1 MCEAMNIE
9 ESLRVILKKIEVIE
23 IYFIISAQ
31 QQRNET
37 KKYMRVAEMAEFTGL
52 SKRTLYCLC
61 SRGEL
66 TFTRVGKFTMIHTDS
81 MMEYIETHSRLSI
94 REKVEALTQTHI

>member
-1 MCEAMNIE
+1 MSIE
-9 ESLRVILKKIEVIE
+9 ESLQIILKKIEAIE
-23 IYFIISAQ
+23 NYFISAQ
-31 QQRNET
+31 QQSET

-61 SRGEL
+61 NRGEL
-66 TFTRVGKFTMIHTDS
+66 KFTRVGKFTMIHTDS
-81 MMEYIETHSRLSI
+81 MMEYIETHSRLTI

>member
-1 MCEAMNIE
+1 MCEAMSIE
-9 ESLRVILKKIEVIE
+9 ERLQIILKKIEVIE
-23 IYFIISAQ
+23 NYFIISAQ

>member
-23 IYFIISAQ
+23 NYFIISAQ

-94 REKVEALTQTHI
+94 REKVEALTQAHI

>member
-1 MCEAMNIE
+1 MDIE
-9 ESLRVILKKIEVIE
+9 ESLQIILKKIEVIE
-23 IYFIISAQ
+23 NYFISAQ

-37 KKYMRVAEMAEFTGL
+37 KRKKYMRVDEMAEFTGL

-81 MMEYIETHSRLSI
+81 MMKYIETHSRLSI
-94 REKVEALTQTHI
+94 REKVEALTQTHIFK

>member
-1 MCEAMNIE
+1 MCEAMGIE
-9 ESLRVILKKIEVIE
+9 ESLQVILKKIEAIE
-23 IYFIISAQ
+23 NYFISAQ

-37 KKYMRVAEMAEFTGL
+37 KKYMRVAEMAELTGL

-81 MMEYIETHSRLSI
+81 MMKYIETHSRLSI